1 MLDSLRQFFRREYD
15 DECLSFSLFLQ
26 YTRRLN
32 PDARR
37 GLLRTVVI
45 DVESECPPIASYAG
59 AGEMANPGV
68 QLHLSP
74 RQGSIVPQSTF
85 DFIRF
90 HVIKCDYK

>member
-45 DVESECPPIASYAG
+45 DLESECPPIASYAG

-68 QLHLSP
+68 QLHLSTRLP
-74 RQGSIVPQSTF
+74 GDSSHL
-85 DFIRF
+85 RF
-90 HVIKCDYK
+90 SPEDVASAQ